1 MKKKV
6 LLFVTIFIL
15 GATSLLAE
23 VFVKDLL
30 LIKKVE
36 IEGKGKAGKSNV
48 PALKQM
54 ESLDAAK
61 KNSQKE
67 IGNYI
72 KAIKDN
78 EGRTLEELA
87 QTNTPLQ
94 LIFAGTIKE
103 GVVVFKEWDKEDNA
117 IIRIEVNLIK
127 LKEKLNKLGVE

>member
-1 MKKKV
+1 MKKKFL
-6 LLFVTIFIL
+6 LLFTIFII
-15 GATSLLAE
+15 GTTSVLAE
-23 VFVKDLL
+23 VFVKDLN

-54 ESLDAAK
+54 ESMDTAK

-72 KAIKDN
+72 KVIKDK

-87 QTNTPLQ
+87 QTNTLLQ
-94 LIFAGTIKE
+94 LIFAEIIKE
-103 GVVVFKEWDKEDNA
+103 GVVVLKEWDKEDNA
-117 IIRIEVNLIK
+117 TIRIEINLIK

>member
-94 LIFAGTIKE
+94 LIFAETIKE

-127 LKEKLNKLGVE
+127 LKEKFNKLGVE

>member
-94 LIFAGTIKE
+94 LIFAETIKE
-103 GVVVFKEWDKEDNA
+103 GVVVFKEWDKEDND
-117 IIRIEVNLIK
+117 IIRIEVKLIK
-127 LKEKLNKLGVE
+127 LKEKFNKLGVE

>member
-1 MKKKV
+1 MKKRIL
-6 LLFVTIFIL
+6 LLFTIFIM
-15 GATSLLAE
+15 GTTSVLAE
-23 VFVKDLL
+23 VFVKDLS

-48 PALKQM
+48 PALRQM
-54 ESLDAAK
+54 ESLDTAK
-61 KNSQKE
+61 KSSQKE

-72 KAIKDN
+72 KTIKDK

-94 LIFAGTIKE
+94 LIFAETIKE

-117 IIRIEVNLIK
+117 IIRIEVNLEK
-127 LKEKLNKLGVE
+127 LKEKLNRLGVE

>member
-94 LIFAGTIKE
+94 LIFAETIKE